1 MKVDPDKHL
10 QRIFQDAYHIKRV
23 LNSCETEEQL
33 QNVNRWVNEIIEHW
47 TLGFENL
54 SVAAYYRYYKDIVK
68 TTIEELHNM
77 YVEKVEF
84 FNNINNEENEKKKR
98 IVVRGFQ

>member
-33 QNVNRWVNEIIEHW
+33 QNVNHWVNEIIENW
-47 TLGFENL
+47 ALGFENL